1 MIGPLA
7 MAAIVGFSAAPGR
20 AAESPDPTI
29 RDSSAGGTLQGR
41 WVDGTFTGTMGSRR
55 YQLYVPGG
63 YDPARRHMLVVM
75 LHGCTQDPADFARG
89 TRIAEHAERGGFLA
103 LLPEQPETANPKK
116 CWNWYE
122 PANQARGAGE
132 PAMLDGI
139 ISQVMRDH
147 AVDPA
152 RVHLAGISAGA
163 AMASLMAV
171 AYPERFASIAL
182 HSGMAWRPAT
192 DVMSAL
198 GVMARG
204 AADADSLGAAALTA
218 MGDRARVI
226 PTLVVHGGK
235 DVVLNPT
242 NGRQTARQW
251 VITNTRASR
260 GAPLAA
266 SVTTGETKGYTWT
279 RTCHR
284 ATAGACIVEEWTVNE
299 LGHAWSGG
307 SSAGTFTDEHGPD
320 MTAQI
325 LRFFGEH
332 PLAVR

>member
-1 MIGPLA
+1 
-7 MAAIVGFSAAPGR
+7 MAAIVGLSAAPVR
-20 AAESPDPTI
+20 AAETSGPDPTHPSP
-29 RDSSAGGTLQGR
+29 SSAQSGR
-41 WVDGTFTGTMGSRR
+41 WVEGTFTNTAGTRR
-55 YQLYVPGG
+55 YQLYVPGR

-132 PAMLDGI
+132 PSILDGI
-139 ISQVMRDH
+139 ITQVMRDH
-147 AVDPA
+147 AIDSA

-163 AMASLMAV
+163 AMASLMTV

-204 AADADSLGAAALTA
+204 AADADTLGAAALAA
-218 MGDRARVI
+218 MGDRARVV
-226 PTLVVHGGK
+226 PTMVVHGSK
-235 DVVLNPT
+235 DAILNPL
-242 NGRQTARQW
+242 NGTQTTRQW
-251 VITNTRASR
+251 VLTNTRAPR
-260 GAPLAA
+260 GGPLTA
-266 SVTTGETKGYTWT
+266 SATTGETKGYHWT

-284 ATAGACIVEEWTVNE
+284 AAAGPCVVEEWIVTE

-307 SSAGTFTDEHGPD
+307 SAAGTFTDERGPD
-320 MTAQI
+320 ITAEM

-332 PLAVR
+332 PMGAR